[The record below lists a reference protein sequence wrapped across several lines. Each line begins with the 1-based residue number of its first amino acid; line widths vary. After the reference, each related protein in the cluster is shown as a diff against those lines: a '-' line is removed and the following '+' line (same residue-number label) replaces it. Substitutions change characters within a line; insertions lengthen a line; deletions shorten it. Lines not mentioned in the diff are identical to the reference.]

1 EDFFHEALPFVND
14 LKLRGSVGK
23 LGNDTGVRN
32 YTFLSTMAMLTR
44 EGDPNIKEPAVVIGN
59 TPQNADVTSA
69 LSNPDLSWET
79 VNIYNVGL
87 EASLWNNRLGFEI
100 DAFYKVTDNILENQG
115 CTYAPSMG
123 GYFPSVVNTGKTDSR
138 GFEVGVNHQYR
149 IGTLNYGARFTLSYY
164 KNRYLSIRESANTPD
179 HLKRNGRPL

>member
-59 TPQNADVTSA
+59 TPQNAYVTSA

-87 EASLWNNRLGFEI
+87 EASLWNNKLGIEI
-100 DAFYKVTDNILENQG
+100 DAFYNVTDNILENQG
-115 CTYAPSMG
+115 GTFAPSTG
-123 GYFPSVVNTGKTDSR
+123 GHFAAVVHTDRTHSK
-138 GFEVGVNHQYR
+138 GF
-149 IGTLNYGARFTLSYY
+149 
-164 KNRYLSIRESANTPD
+164 
-179 HLKRNGRPL
+179 